1 MGRRIRGI
9 PHRRHRS
16 AFSAGPAPHPKRLFR
31 TGEWWVSNAA
41 GAWLAPRFYEV
52 CHPALACLLTACLLP
67 PAAAAAA
74 INGAED
80 LLRGRWYAAEVI
92 IFEYA
97 NATDEL
103 DAGPEDLTRF
113 GDRSYPANLRAMAEG
128 EPWAVVELDPLTR
141 TCLEFPRLEVA
152 LSQSASQPSYA
163 VATEATDFIE
173 PQRPLDVPI
182 PPSEETAREPPA
194 IHPVLSPHPLLD
206 LLSAAARSER
216 ALLESSYRWL
226 AEDSLQLRAE
236 ARRIRRASDLQ
247 VIWHGRWMQP
257 APPRDAGEPLL
268 LQVGS
273 GSDGLHPLEGTLQI
287 TLGRYLHFWA
297 QLWWPAAASAPPR
310 TFPYIEL
317 NESRAMRSGELHYLD
332 HPKIGVL
339 VRIDPVPVPVQL
351 AEALETW
358 QQSEADG

>member
-1 MGRRIRGI
+1 MLTDSR
-9 PHRRHRS
+9 
-16 AFSAGPAPHPKRLFR
+16 AGFPGCKWGGGQA
-31 TGEWWVSNAA
+31 SNA
-41 GAWLAPRFYEV
+41 GCKWLAARFRGV
-52 CHPALACLLTACLLP
+52 FFPPALVFCLAACLLP
-67 PAAAAAA
+67 PADAAV

-97 NATDEL
+97 NAAGED

-113 GDRSYPANLRAMAEG
+113 GGRSYPANLRAMAEA
-128 EPWAVVELDPLTR
+128 EPWAVVELDSLTR
-141 TCLEFPRLEVA
+141 ACLEFPRLDEV
-152 LSQSASQPSYA
+152 LSQSAPQPSSA
-163 VATEATDFIE
+163 VATEATDLIE
-173 PQRPLDVPI
+173 PRRPLDVPI
-182 PPSEETAREPPA
+182 PPREKNARKPPA

-206 LLSAAARSER
+206 LLSVAARSER

-226 AEDSLQLRAE
+226 AEDRLQLRAE
-236 ARRIRRASDLQ
+236 ARRIRRAPDLQ

-287 TLGRYLHFWA
+287 TLGRYLHFRA

-358 QQSEADG
+358 KQSEADG